1 MLLTLIMTMYMCSG
15 TLPYQSGGR
24 HTVAVEVKWGERVH
38 IKKEE
43 GERKKE
49 DNMKRVSHY
58 AQNNRNIL
66 VLRGKPSYV
75 RT

>member
-1 MLLTLIMTMYMCSG
+1 MTMYMCSG

-24 HTVAVEVKWGERVH
+24 HTGEGRNDMEGESTH
-38 IKKEE
+38 EEEE

-58 AQNNRNIL
+58 APNNTMYI
-66 VLRGKPSYV
+66 
-75 RT
+75 

>member
-1 MLLTLIMTMYMCSG
+1 M
-15 TLPYQSGGR
+15 
-24 HTVAVEVKWGERVH
+24 AVEVKWGERVH

-66 VLRGKPSYV
+66 VLRGKVSYV